1 MIVGYSLLNGSKDH
15 TLSVCLLGSI
25 VGLMGMIAI
34 LLKPEQHIAEGKNPM
49 KPTNPSKWLL
59 IHTDST
65 GITRKMIGRRVG
77 EGFGE
82 VRIWTNV

>member
-1 MIVGYSLLNGSKDH
+1 M
-15 TLSVCLLGSI
+15 CLLGSI

-34 LLKPEQHIAEGKNPM
+34 LLKPEQHIAEE
-49 KPTNPSKWLL
+49 KPDEAHESFKWLL